1 MTEKSKGSRIVKII
15 LLIII
20 LVGLIVIFKTF
31 PVKEW
36 LVGDNGLI
44 TWIEQQGT
52 LGYLI
57 FIGVY
62 ILLTVLAGPA
72 WLLTIGA
79 GLVYGLLGG
88 TVLVSIGSILGATA
102 AFLIGRYLARDAIA
116 RKVEQNAK
124 FKSIDEAVGE
134 RGFFIVLLTRLSPI
148 FPFTLLNYAYG
159 LTKVDLSK
167 YFFASWIGMLP
178 GTVMYV
184 YIGSL
189 GNAVTEGA
197 TTGKLILKIAGF
209 VATVAVTIYIT
220 KVAHKALSNTCVA
233 GECLQKEEEKE
244 TAESA

>member
-1 MTEKSKGSRIVKII
+1 MNDKTKRKRIVKIA
-15 LLIII
+15 LFSLALAGLII
-20 LVGLIVIFKTF
+20 VFKAF

-36 LVGDNGLI
+36 LVGETGLI
-44 TWIEQQGT
+44 TWIEQQGR

-62 ILLTVLAGPA
+62 ILLTILAGPA
-72 WLLTIGA
+72 WLLTIAA

-88 TVLVSIGSILGATA
+88 TVLVSIGSIMGATA
-102 AFLIGRYLARDAIA
+102 AFLIGRYLARDTIA
-116 RKVEQNAK
+116 RKVERNAK
-124 FKSIDEAVGE
+124 FKSIDEAVGD

-159 LTKVDLSK
+159 LTKVNLSK

-209 VATVAVTIYIT
+209 GATVAVTIYIT
-220 KVAHKALSNTCVA
+220 KVARKALSNTCA
-233 GECLQKEEEKE
+233 DGECLEKE
-244 TAESA
+244 DGKQATKST

>member
-1 MTEKSKGSRIVKII
+1 MKENQKITRAVKVV
-15 LLIII
+15 LLI
-20 LVGLIVIFKTF
+20 LVLAGLIIVFKIF

-36 LVGDNGLI
+36 LVGENGLI
-44 TWIEQQGT
+44 TWIEKQGT

-62 ILLTVLAGPA
+62 IILTVLAGPA
-72 WLLTIGA
+72 WLLTIAA

-88 TVLVSIGSILGATA
+88 TILVSIGSILGATV

-124 FKSIDEAVGE
+124 FKSIDDAVGQ
-134 RGFFIVLLTRLSPI
+134 RGFFIVFLTRLSPI

-159 LTKVDLSK
+159 LTKVNLSK

-209 VATVAVTIYIT
+209 AATVAVTIYIT
-220 KVAHKALSNTCVA
+220 KVARRALSRTCSD
-233 GECLQKEEEKE
+233 GECLEK
-244 TAESA
+244 

>member
-1 MTEKSKGSRIVKII
+1 MTEKAKVSRIVKII

-20 LVGLIVIFKTF
+20 LAGLIVVFKTF

-36 LVGDNGLI
+36 LVGENGLI

-72 WLLTIGA
+72 WLLTIAA

-88 TVLVSIGSILGATA
+88 TILVSIGSILGATA

-124 FKSIDEAVGE
+124 FKSIDDAVGK
-134 RGFFIVLLTRLSPI
+134 RGFFIVFLTRLSPI

-159 LTKVDLSK
+159 LTKVNLSK

-209 VATVAVTIYIT
+209 VATAGVTIYIT
-220 KVAHKALSNTCVA
+220 KVARKALTNTCLD
-233 GECLQKEEEKE
+233 GECLRKGDEKQ
-244 TAESA
+244 TTMRR